1 MNLIIEYPDAWMNP
15 NSPLRYGM
23 SVFKFSDPG
32 TRINV
37 APYVSSSVSGE
48 ISIATNFI
56 QLPFDDVAGIVI
68 TCSQPAL
75 LPRRGYV
82 NGVPFNPRACAEHG
96 YQVLLPNASVWRSED
111 PGFGDSSIPNSPR
124 DGIFGKYEAAIQAGH
139 TVYNY
144 PTRYFSVVRP
154 IDPVRTNSPRA
165 FLDGQE
171 PFFYLFESATLGFE
185 YGFNHPTM
193 GAVAL
198 RSTYIVNGIKL
209 PFPSGTTGTLTI
221 TDNILPASMGTDWVQ
236 SLLSATAPA
245 RMPISFCRNVP
256 TSAGMSLSLP
266 IFPPNTEVLGG
277 AFSYKDVFSKFGV
290 VSITFGLYPPDPT
303 TGAISGRI
311 QGPVNNFSITIDRA
325 TGVFSNPTLTLDT
338 NSYTLTGNFNLPEG
352 QNLLWCVEGV
362 LVKP

>member
-1 MNLIIEYPDAWMNP
+1 MNLTIEYPDIWTYPNP
-15 NSPLRYGM
+15 PLRYGM

-32 TRINV
+32 TFINV
-37 APYVSSSVSGE
+37 APYVPSSVSGE
-48 ISIATNFI
+48 ISIDTSFI
-56 QLPFDDVAGIVI
+56 SLPFDDAAGIFI

-75 LPRRGYV
+75 LPQKGYV

-96 YQVLLPNASVWRSED
+96 YRVLLPNASVWRSED
-111 PGFGDSSIPNSPR
+111 PGFEDSSIPKSPR
-124 DGIFGKYEAAIQAGH
+124 DGIFGKYEAAIQVGY
-139 TVYNY
+139 TVYSY
-144 PTRYFSVVRP
+144 PTRHFSVVGP
-154 IDPVRTNSPRA
+154 IDPVRTNSPSA
-165 FLDGQE
+165 FLDNQE

-198 RSTYIVNGIKL
+198 RSTYIVDGIKL

-221 TDNILPASMGTDWVQ
+221 TDNILPASMGEEWVQ
-236 SLLSATAPA
+236 NLLSATAPA
-245 RMPISFCRNVP
+245 RMPISFCQNVS
-256 TSAGMSLSLP
+256 TSDGPSLWLP

-290 VSITFGLYPPDPT
+290 VFITFGLYSPDST

-311 QGPVNNFSITIDRA
+311 QGSANNLSITIDRA
-325 TGVFSNPTLTLDT
+325 TGVFSNLTLTLNMDW
-338 NSYTLTGNFNLPEG
+338 YGLTGNFNLPEG